1 MRFFD
6 TFSPVS
12 AEAIAAVS
20 PPPLR
25 RLVMERR
32 LNRVLSFTRLTIH
45 DVVNSPIAK
54 NMVRGYWKLS
64 MQIDRQ
70 SELTELE
77 KQWNPNGL
85 SSGL

>member
-1 MRFFD
+1 
-6 TFSPVS
+6 
-12 AEAIAAVS
+12 
-20 PPPLR
+20 
-25 RLVMERR
+25 
-32 LNRVLSFTRLTIH
+32 
-45 DVVNSPIAK
+45 VVNNPIAK

-64 MQIDRQ
+64 MQVDRQ

>member
-12 AEAIAAVS
+12 AEAIAAVT

-32 LNRVLSFTRLTIH
+32 LNRVLAFTRLTID
-45 DVVNSPIAK
+45 DVVNNPIAK

-64 MQIDRQ
+64 IQVDRQ

-77 KQWNPNGL
+77 QQWNPNGL